1 MQVFNN
7 AIRYKDSEK
16 EKKCAFANDFDD
28 LGGWYIIVGID
39 TDDKT

>member
-16 EKKCAFANDFDD
+16 EKKTTFLFLHCKA
-28 LGGWYIIVGID
+28 IQ
-39 TDDKT
+39 

>member
-16 EKKCAFANDFDD
+16 EKKTTFLFLHC
-28 LGGWYIIVGID
+28 
-39 TDDKT
+39 KTIQ